1 MNKWMNEMFFVV
13 SILLIIA
20 DQIFKII
27 VSSRIPYG
35 SGIEVIPGFFEL
47 VYWKN
52 TGAAWGIF
60 SDGTFYLTII
70 SAVASLVIIALI
82 PKARSLFLKT
92 SLSLIL
98 AGAVGNLIDR
108 VRLGYVVDFLSFD
121 IFGYDFPV
129 FNLADM
135 CIVIGCILMIIYVL
149 FIHKEN
155 QPLFNNF
162 VFIQKLKVRS
172 KKSSE
177 EEDAGVQ

>member
-1 MNKWMNEMFFVV
+1 
-13 SILLIIA
+13 
-20 DQIFKII
+20 
-27 VSSRIPYG
+27 
-35 SGIEVIPGFFEL
+35 
-47 VYWKN
+47 
-52 TGAAWGIF
+52 
-60 SDGTFYLTII
+60 
-70 SAVASLVIIALI
+70 
-82 PKARSLFLKT
+82 
-92 SLSLIL
+92 LIL

>member
-1 MNKWMNEMFFVV
+1 MFFVV
-13 SILLIIA
+13 SVLLVIA
-20 DQIFKII
+20 DQIFKIL
-27 VSSRIPYG
+27 VASRIPYG

-60 SDGTFYLTII
+60 SDETFYLTII
-70 SAVASLVIIALI
+70 SAVASLAIILLM
-82 PKARSLFLKT
+82 PNARSLFMKT

-108 VRLGYVVDFLSFD
+108 VRLGYVIDFLSFD

-135 CIVIGCILMIIYVL
+135 CIVVGCILMIIFVL

-155 QPLFNNF
+155 EPLFNKYVF
-162 VFIQKLKVRS
+162 VQKLKERNR
-172 KKSSE
+172 KSSE